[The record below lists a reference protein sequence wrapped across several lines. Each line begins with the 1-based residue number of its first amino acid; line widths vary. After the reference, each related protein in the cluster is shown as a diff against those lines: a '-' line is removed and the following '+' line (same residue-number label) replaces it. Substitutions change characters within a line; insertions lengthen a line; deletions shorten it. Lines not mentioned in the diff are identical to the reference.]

1 MVRQHTCRV
10 QSSDP
15 ALFDLIV
22 VALAVAAGFIGALVG
37 LGGGALLVP
46 GLVMLLG
53 VPMKTAV
60 ASSLM
65 AVVFTSSAAAMIR
78 GRDALTNYRVGLLL
92 ETVAG
97 IASIVGAVTAFLVS
111 PRALQFTF
119 GGVLLAI
126 AVLTMRR
133 MRDEDTSAHPSHPW
147 ARALK
152 LDGVEDTPEGPRV
165 YHVQSVPL
173 GVSIMGIAGVIAGM
187 LGLGAGAV
195 KVLSMDTCMRIPFRT
210 STVTSNFMIGAT
222 AAAGSVAFL
231 RLGLVDPAVAGPV
244 AVGIVP
250 GAMLGSWLVSRIRLR
265 ALRLVFLAFVAITG
279 IQMLLKAAGVVS

>member
-1 MVRQHTCRV
+1 M
-10 QSSDP
+10 QSTNP
-15 ALFDLIV
+15 VLFDLIV
-22 VALAVAAGFIGALVG
+22 LALAAAAGFIGSLIG

-60 ASSLM
+60 AASLV

-97 IASIVGAVTAFLVS
+97 AASVVGAVTAFMVS
-111 PRALQFTF
+111 PRALQFVF

-126 AVLTMRR
+126 AALTMRR
-133 MRDEDTSAHPSHPW
+133 MRDEDTSAMPSHPW
-147 ARALK
+147 ARALL
-152 LDGVEDTPEGPRV
+152 LDGVEESPDGPRI
-165 YHVQSVPL
+165 YRVQSVPL

-195 KVLSMDTCMRIPFRT
+195 KVLSMDTCMKMPFRT

-222 AAAGSVAFL
+222 AAAGSIAFL
-231 RLGLVDPAVAGPV
+231 RLGLVDPGVAGPV

-265 ALRLVFLAFVAITG
+265 SLRIVFLAFVAIMG
-279 IQMLLKAAGVVS
+279 LQMLLKAAGVSW

>member
-1 MVRQHTCRV
+1 M
-10 QSSDP
+10 
-15 ALFDLIV
+15 LFDLV
-22 VALAVAAGFIGALVG
+22 VLVLAAAAGFIGSLVG

-60 ASSLM
+60 SASLV

-78 GRDALTNYRVGLLL
+78 GRDAFTNYRVGLLL

-97 IASIVGAVTAFLVS
+97 VASVIGAVTAFLVS
-111 PRALQFTF
+111 PRALQFVF

-126 AVLTMRR
+126 AALTMRR
-133 MRDEDTSAHPSHPW
+133 LHDEDTSAAPSHPW
-147 ARALK
+147 ARALR
-152 LDGVEDTPEGPRV
+152 LDGVEDAPDGGRV
-165 YHVQSVPL
+165 YRVQRVPL
-173 GVSIMGIAGVIAGM
+173 GVSIMGIAGIIAGM

-195 KVLSMDTCMRIPFRT
+195 KVLSMDTCMKIPFRT

-250 GAMLGSWLVSRIRLR
+250 GAMLGSWMVSRIRLR
-265 ALRLVFLAFVAITG
+265 SLRLVFLAFVG
-279 IQMLLKAAGVVS
+279 LMGVQMLLKASGVA